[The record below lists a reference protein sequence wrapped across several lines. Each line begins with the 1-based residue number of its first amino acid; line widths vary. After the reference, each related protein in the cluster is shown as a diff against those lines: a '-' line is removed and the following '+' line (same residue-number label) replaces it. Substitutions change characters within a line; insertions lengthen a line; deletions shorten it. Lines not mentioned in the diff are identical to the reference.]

1 MPSYQLLRRPVGE
14 GGFLVVAIAAGS
26 LPANSLPRGET
37 RQEVGGEVGRGRGQ
51 RFNRAMRCKGTSL
64 AISVRRTNHSSPWM
78 PTHMQ
83 HFSLQ
88 TSTYSRTAHRLPLIC
103 TPIWRRRW
111 RMACLEWKAGSCIRG
126 WGGWVYLQG
135 EGLRGQRWV
144 QTKRRMGEQRRVRD
158 GLECGSL
165 LRRGNWIT
173 EA

>member
-14 GGFLVVAIAAGS
+14 GGFLAVAIAASS
-26 LPANSLPRGET
+26 LPANSLPQGET

-64 AISVRRTNHSSPWM
+64 AISVRRTNHCSPWM

-103 TPIWRRRW
+103 TPIRRRRW
-111 RMACLEWKAGSCIRG
+111 RMACLEWKAGGGVERAEVG
-126 WGGWVYLQG
+126 AEQKGEWGNKG
-135 EGLRGQRWV
+135 ELEMVLNVGARLEEGTESQNLR
-144 QTKRRMGEQRRVRD
+144 
-158 GLECGSL
+158 
-165 LRRGNWIT
+165 
-173 EA
+173 